1 MTLTENLI
9 DGSGSNTY
17 NFTFPILD
25 LQDVKV
31 QLREFDPNLPEE
43 DQIVSQ
49 ISTTAFDVFS
59 SPNRVVFQPIAEET
73 IYQDANGDVKV
84 TSSNGYQVVIRIYRN
99 TDINSTAAYFY
110 PGSAI
115 RAEDLNENFKQLIF
129 SAQETDAELEDV
141 LAGIFPDDSIPGS
154 ALKDGAVTTDKIA
167 DGAVTPEKLDREY
180 VQKTGDNMTGDL
192 TLGTNPASP
201 KITLNAADGNI
212 SCKKL
217 NVGDNSD
224 LDYIA
229 RIVRK
234 DDNDLPNLTIADSRT
249 ASAQKTR
256 MIIEPSDDG
265 VTIEANNT
273 GATGRSILVPLESGH
288 AVKLGGTLPADPAI
302 SLNAGGTATFNG
314 LTTHKAGMNVQTK
327 TSGSNALL
335 IQTPGTSVE
344 AGAYFSGTT
353 KDGGAVPSFNGGVV
367 SDVVF
372 NEATQAANAY
382 LARVRAD
389 TTNSNNPDLVGYFAY
404 DFQNLNQYPTGYDGN
419 VSGFYAGPAITFN
432 SPNIKDGNVLA
443 GFKSGLAAGI
453 NNTYN
458 FYAEGS
464 APNYFKGNV
473 GIGTDD
479 PGERLTIQDSSGA
492 IINIELGG
500 SNADSVQGINMYGR
514 FVNGVTPAL
523 PGQLTTYIH
532 DERQSATS
540 AFALTFGV
548 SNGNDNA
555 TERMR
560 INHVGDLL
568 IGGTLPSAP
577 NTRFYADGT
586 ADFTGNVTLPG
597 GGGATQALQKQ
608 EIEDLISAGGG
619 GGSGSGA
626 DAWGSVSKTGILEN
640 GQNIASTSLTSIGT
654 FQITF
659 STPMP
664 NANYSVTTG
673 GQTGMI
679 RALSKTV
686 NGFVIETYADQST
699 KASVQFNFAVFA
711 TNALPPTG
719 GTGTDA
725 WAKCNGIGSFN
736 ASYNFAS
743 ISRFG
748 LGYYSLTFAN
758 PMPTAEYAVITGS
771 DDTHTQIRTY
781 NKSKIGFSVEIAD
794 PIAGATVDAN
804 FSVAVNATNAT
815 LPATLTRD
823 MIVLKA
829 GDTMT
834 GDLEIDDADI
844 ILNDSGGDPR
854 VSFQGAAGTGF
865 FTGNLSCGRLTFP
878 GVSNG
883 FAWDWT
889 PDAGGRLLQY
899 VDNTPIGYLT
909 YSSNNNIV
917 LSWSTSSQVLA
928 TIDGTTSVLLGT
940 ASDYRLKEND
950 RDCEYGTDAVKAL
963 RPVTYEISESGATQT
978 GFIAHEAAE
987 VIPGAAT
994 GEKDGELYQ
1003 SINTY
1008 PIVAALTKALQ
1019 ESIERIEA
1027 LEAKVQALENN

>member
-31 QLREFDPNLPEE
+31 QLREFDPNLPPE

-59 SPNRVVFQPIAEET
+59 SPNRVVFQPIANET

-84 TSSNGYQVVIRIYRN
+84 TSSNGYQVVIRIYRD
-99 TDINSTAAYFY
+99 TDIDSTAAYFY

-115 RAEDLNENFKQLIF
+115 RAEDLNDNFKQLIF

-192 TLGTNPASP
+192 TVST
-201 KITLNAADGNI
+201 T
-212 SCKKL
+212 
-217 NVGDNSD
+217 GDSD
-224 LDYIA
+224 NQVL
-229 RIVRK
+229 
-234 DDNDLPNLTIADSRT
+234 LDSRGAILAFRET
-249 ASAQKTR
+249 QASTWSALSSASAIVPSGGYQILSGGNYDAGTR
-256 MIIEPSDDG
+256 
-265 VTIEANNT
+265 
-273 GATGRSILVPLESGH
+273 VPTSWINSNGS
-288 AVKLGGTLPADPAI
+288 AYFQGTVGIGGTLPSSPNI
-302 SLNAGGTATFNG
+302 ELSS
-314 LTTHKAGMNVQTK
+314 
-327 TSGSNALL
+327 SGSADF
-335 IQTPGTSVE
+335 
-344 AGAYFSGTT
+344 A
-353 KDGGAVPSFNGGVV
+353 GVV
-367 SDVVF
+367 SSGPISVGTASSTALGVQLSSGGLIRVQRPSTASASTPVF
-372 NEATQAANAY
+372 
-382 LARVRAD
+382 
-389 TTNSNNPDLVGYFAY
+389 
-404 DFQNLNQYPTGYDGN
+404 
-419 VSGFYAGPAITFN
+419 SGFNGNTENIT
-432 SPNIKDGNVLA
+432 LT
-443 GFKSGLAAGI
+443 SG
-453 NNTYN
+453 
-458 FYAEGS
+458 GS
-464 APNYFKGNV
+464 ATFVGNV
-473 GIGTDD
+473 GIGTDN
-479 PGERLTIQDSSGA
+479 PKGKLEVFSAAVDSEVMNLRGFNNTRGLNVSIFTEGGVTDSLVDFNNELSNGR
-492 IINIELGG
+492 ISWSLGG
-500 SNADSVQGINMYGR
+500 DEKMRIDAAGNVGINTEDPRATLEVTGNSSFTGPDGAGTVNIVATANVAGAGNKIAFFGADRLDTDEEMAYIKPLLQGNQGGSGNVQTGNLAFGTSGNEAMR
-514 FVNGVTPAL
+514 IRYDGNVGIGTNTPNEKLVVNG
-523 PGQLTTYIH
+523 
-532 DERQSATS
+532 
-540 AFALTFGV
+540 
-548 SNGNDNA
+548 
-555 TERMR
+555 
-560 INHVGDLL
+560 
-568 IGGTLPSAP
+568 
-577 NTRFYADGT
+577 T
-586 ADFTGNVTLPG
+586 AKFNGNVTLPG
-597 GGGATQALQKQ
+597 GGGDTQALQKQ

-626 DAWGSVSKTGILEN
+626 DAWGSVSSTGILQN

-654 FQITF
+654 FQVTF

-686 NGFVIETYADQST
+686 NGFVIETYADQTT

-711 TNALPPTG
+711 TNAIPPTG

-743 ISRFG
+743 ISRFD
-748 LGYYSLTFAN
+748 LGRYSLIFAN
-758 PMPTAEYAVITGS
+758 PMPTAEYAVLTSS
-771 DDTHTQIRTY
+771 DDAHGQIRTY
-781 NKSKIGFSVEIAD
+781 NKSTIGFSVECATV
-794 PIAGATVDAN
+794 GVTGTVDAN

-815 LPATLTRD
+815 LPATLTQD
-823 MIVLKA
+823 MIVMKS
-829 GDTMT
+829 GDTMS

-889 PDAGGRLLQY
+889 PNSGGRLLQY

-1019 ESIERIEA
+1019 ESIERIET
-1027 LEAKVQALENN
+1027 LEAKVQTLENN